1 MNKKLIPLLLASS
14 TLLTGCLEDKNNNDS
29 GANPAAV
36 TAPAV
41 AKEDAIAV
49 VNGKYISKN
58 TLAALEAEIS
68 QRMQGQ
74 AFPKDKLVEELIQ
87 RELLIQDALQK
98 QLDKTP
104 ETIERLTEARNSLL
118 TQAALQNFLKS
129 NPITDAEIQA
139 EYDSK
144 LGSVGSEYKA
154 RHILVK
160 TEDEAKALIAEL
172 DKGADFAEMAKTKST
187 GPSGPQGGDLGWF
200 SPDRMVAPFSEA
212 VIAMED
218 GQYTKEP
225 VETQFGWHV
234 ILREE
239 SRAQTPPPLEEVKE
253 QIRPMLQR
261 QKVQSMMENLRS
273 QASVEILIPLTEET
287 PAAEAPA
294 TEESATEESATDDG
308 DTAEPLTE
316 SDQAPEE
323 EMVPESEETITE

>member
-14 TLLTGCLEDKNNNDS
+14 TLLTGCLEDKNNTDS

-36 TAPAV
+36 SAPAV
-41 AKEDAIAV
+41 SKEDAIAV
-49 VNGKYISKN
+49 VNGKYISKK

-98 QLDKTP
+98 QLDQTP
-104 ETIERLTEARNSLL
+104 EIIERLNEARNSLL

-129 NPITDAEIQA
+129 NPVTDAEIQA

-144 LGSVGSEYKA
+144 MASVGSEFKA

-160 TEDEAKALIAEL
+160 TEDEAKAVIAEL
-172 DKGADFAEMAKTKST
+172 EKGADFAELAKTKST

-200 SPDRMVAPFSEA
+200 TPDRMVAPFSEA

-253 QIRPMLQR
+253 QIRPMLHR
-261 QKVQSMMENLRS
+261 QKVQTMMENLRS

-287 PAAEAPA
+287 PPAEAPA
-294 TEESATEESATDDG
+294 TDEPSTEESATDDG

-316 SDQAPEE
+316 SDQEPEE